1 MTLATHVEIINS
13 NVILSERQDDQI
25 NQVNRDRL
33 IEFVRREHDHLENL
47 IH

>member
-13 NVILSERQDDQI
+13 NAILSERQGDQI

-33 IEFVRREHDHLENL
+33 IEFVRLEHDHLENL
-47 IH
+47 TH